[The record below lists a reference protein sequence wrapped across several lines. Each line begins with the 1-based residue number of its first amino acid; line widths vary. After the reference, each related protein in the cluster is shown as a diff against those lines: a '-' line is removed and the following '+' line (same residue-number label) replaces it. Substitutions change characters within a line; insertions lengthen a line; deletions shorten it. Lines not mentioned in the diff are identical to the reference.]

1 MAGSG
6 TAVNRHAGESGA
18 EIILIFWKTRDSCDI
33 ITVLRRLKTEHFVS
47 KSMVFSLQA

>member
-1 MAGSG
+1 MSYVLHNNGIHRTAKAAGDAHV
-6 TAVNRHAGESGA
+6 TQCDD
-18 EIILIFWKTRDSCDI
+18 LCDI